1 MFDAAA
7 RICTVPKKNATAGI
21 PGLIVIPRNVSTAAI
36 IEAVST
42 QVTRKAALSDHFLAN
57 NVSRGLTSCF
67 WRSTR
72 CASFFVDFSSGYR
85 RREYTTKDSAKSN
98 ASPNG
103 VGMSSTGEPR
113 PIYVSLGLLA
123 GEAKVFRHGKA
134 QTLYVT
140 IPSTTIQDSAF
151 TAKEGNVVE
160 IKWDKG
166 QSTS

>member
-1 MFDAAA
+1 
-7 RICTVPKKNATAGI
+7 
-21 PGLIVIPRNVSTAAI
+21 
-36 IEAVST
+36 
-42 QVTRKAALSDHFLAN
+42 
-57 NVSRGLTSCF
+57 
-67 WRSTR
+67 
-72 CASFFVDFSSGYR
+72 
-85 RREYTTKDSAKSN
+85 
-98 ASPNG
+98 
-103 VGMSSTGEPR
+103 MSSTGEPR

-166 QSTS
+166 QSTVLIRPKPSPGRKR